1 MNLKDMHAAMKTNAF
16 ATLQI
21 VPNVRQII
29 IVRDK
34 KLKNVVMNQ
43 QFIKMENAYRKL
55 RVYQWYL
62 QQ

>member
-1 MNLKDMHAAMKTNAF
+1 MNLKDMHAAMTTNAF

-43 QFIKMENAYRKL
+43 QCIKMENAYR
-55 RVYQWYL
+55 VYEWYL

>member
-1 MNLKDMHAAMKTNAF
+1 MHAAMTTNAF

-43 QFIKMENAYRKL
+43 EFIKMENAYR
-55 RVYQWYL
+55 VYQWYL